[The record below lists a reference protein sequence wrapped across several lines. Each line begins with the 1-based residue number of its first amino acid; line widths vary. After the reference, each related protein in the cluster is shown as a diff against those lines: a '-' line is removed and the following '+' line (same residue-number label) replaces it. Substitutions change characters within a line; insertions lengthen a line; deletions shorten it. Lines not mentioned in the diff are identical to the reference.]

1 MIEYLKNNTVKLAF
15 LEEEIL
21 LYPQFTISRYGFYDS
36 DIIKPRKQNKPRRV
50 ASYEF
55 EFYTGDFPGGLT
67 INGEFY
73 PARRGGM
80 SLTKP
85 GQQQVMTQPYKCYF
99 ININTQDLELC
110 ELFNGL
116 PSFFMLWNTDEVTEL
131 FQQMLDLEAEKGTL
145 ENRLLVQSCANR
157 LIALLA
163 RYCQTPKNADHALL
177 RHQKTL
183 LAADRY
189 IREHLSEDL
198 SLARLAKLSNLD
210 PTYFHKLFTA
220 AFGVTPANR
229 VLGYRISAAKAG
241 LVEGTLPLEELAA
254 QCGFSSQTYF
264 CYRFRM
270 VTGQT
275 PARYREGKLKRMR
288 EQ

>member
-1 MIEYLKNNTVKLAF
+1 M
-15 LEEEIL
+15 
-21 LYPQFTISRYGFYDS
+21 LYPQFTISRFGFYDS
-36 DIIKPRKQNKPRRV
+36 DVIKPRNLKKPRRV

-73 PARRGGM
+73 PARRGGI

-85 GQQQVMTQPYKCYF
+85 GQQQTTTQPYKCYF

-110 ELFNGL
+110 ELFNQL

-131 FQQMLDLEAEKGTL
+131 FQQMLDLEANKSAL
-145 ENRLLVQSCANR
+145 ENRMLLQSCANR
-157 LIALLA
+157 LIAMLA
-163 RYCQTPKNADHALL
+163 KYRQTPKSGDHALL
-177 RHQKTL
+177 RHQKSL

-189 IREHLSEDL
+189 IREHISEDL
-198 SLARLAKLSNLD
+198 SLERLAKRSSLE

-229 VLGYRISAAKAG
+229 VLAYRISAAKAG
-241 LVEGTLPLEELAA
+241 LIEGSLPLVELAA

-264 CYRFRM
+264 CYRFRLA
-270 VTGQT
+270 TGQT
-275 PARYREGKLKRMR
+275 PAQYRKRKLERMK
-288 EQ
+288 EQSE

>member
-1 MIEYLKNNTVKLAF
+1 M
-15 LEEEIL
+15 
-21 LYPQFTISRYGFYDS
+21 LYPQFTISRFGFYDS
-36 DIIKPRKQNKPRRV
+36 DITKPRNLKKPRRV

-80 SLTKP
+80 TLTKP
-85 GQQQVMTQPYKCYF
+85 GQQQTTTQPYKCYF
-99 ININTQDLELC
+99 ININTHDLELC
-110 ELFNGL
+110 ELFNQL
-116 PSFFMLWNTDEVTEL
+116 PSFFMLWNMDEVTEL
-131 FQQMLDLEAEKGTL
+131 FQQMLDLEGEKGTL
-145 ENRLLVQSCANR
+145 ENRMLVQSCANR

-163 RYCQTPKNADHALL
+163 RYHHTPKNADHPLL

-183 LAADRY
+183 LATDRY

-198 SLARLAKLSNLD
+198 SLEKLAKQSNLE

-229 VLGYRISAAKAG
+229 VLGYRISAAKTG
-241 LVEGTLPLEELAA
+241 LIEGSLPLVELAA

-275 PARYREGKLKRMR
+275 PAQYRKGKLKQMKT
-288 EQ
+288 

>member
-1 MIEYLKNNTVKLAF
+1 M
-15 LEEEIL
+15 
-21 LYPQFTISRYGFYDS
+21 LYPQFTISRFGFYDS
-36 DIIKPRKQNKPRRV
+36 DIRKPRKLNKPRRV
-50 ASYEF
+50 VNYEF
-55 EFYTGDFPGGLT
+55 EFYPGDFSGGLT
-67 INGEFY
+67 INGKFY

-85 GQQQVMTQPYKCYF
+85 GQQQTMTQPYKCYF
-99 ININTQDLELC
+99 LNIVTQDLELC
-110 ELFNGL
+110 ELFNQL
-116 PSFFMLWNTDEVTEL
+116 PPFFMLWNVDEVTEI
-131 FQQMLDLEAEKGTL
+131 FQQMLDLEAEKSVL
-145 ENRLLVQSCANR
+145 ENRMLQQSCVSR

-163 RYCQTPKNADHALL
+163 RYRQTPKSGDHALL

-189 IREHLSEDL
+189 IREHLAEDL
-198 SLARLAKLSNLD
+198 SLERLAKLSSLE

-229 VLGYRISAAKAG
+229 VLAYRISAAKAG
-241 LVEGTLPLEELAA
+241 LIEGSLPLVELAA

-270 VTGQT
+270 ATGLT
-275 PARYREGKLKRMR
+275 PAQYRKGKLSRITD
-288 EQ
+288 